1 MKNRFKFLSLIMCL
15 FMIMQVVLPCF
26 DVTYAVISDSNTIL
40 IACGVT
46 IKNNTTLKIKTICML
61 SGHQSIQASFRNFE
75 LCEGT
80 TVNSLY
86 CCRQPL

>member
-46 IKNNTTLKIKTICML
+46 IKNNTTLNQVVSQYGAQPKITT
-61 SGHQSIQASFRNFE
+61 SSVFG
-75 LCEGT
+75 GT
-80 TVNSLY
+80 ATTL
-86 CCRQPL
+86 